1 MRKPTP
7 VPPQPRRIDPAIAG
21 MVLLGMMIALSGHAG
36 LTAPGLTLALLS
48 LFVATVV
55 LAFARRQLRADLQ
68 RSLFTR
74 LAAGLV
80 LATLVMA
87 LATDA
92 ILLAAGWIVTGRL
105 MGGLIGYSGG
115 RPDADAAAR
124 LATPVFMLSDLALV
138 AALAILAIGAETTT
152 LAGILAQ
159 APALPPAWLALAA
172 ILLAIA
178 AAGRC
183 AIPPFS
189 GWLMGSLAAPTP
201 VSALMHAGFVNAGG
215 FLLVRFAPILEAAP
229 VVRGVLFGVALA
241 GALTGCVLVLVRN
254 DVKGALAA
262 STVAQMGFMLATVAL
277 GAYAAALW
285 HMVAHGLFKSWLFLG
300 SSGTIATAGGRR
312 AALPTAQAWAVVTLT
327 VGGMTALLITDAGPA
342 ISTAVL
348 PIGLGLAALLV
359 SVTLGLGLLRRTRFG
374 LAVLIIPA
382 VLVAANAGA
391 LAGLSQYQP
400 AATAPLLSPL
410 AQLLLLALLLGLWA
424 WQQGLAHGVGR
435 LPPRLTARLMHI
447 GTPPHPASALKD

>member
-1 MRKPTP
+1 MLQPTP
-7 VPPQPRRIDPAIAG
+7 APSPSRRIDPAIAG
-21 MVLLGMMIALSGHAG
+21 MALLGLVIALSGHAG
-36 LTAPGLTLALLS
+36 LTAPGLTLAMLS

-55 LAFARRQLRADLQ
+55 LAFARRQLRADLR

-92 ILLAAGWIVTGRL
+92 VLLAVGWIVTGRL
-105 MGGLIGYSGG
+105 MGGLIGYADGG
-115 RPDADAAAR
+115 PETDTAAR
-124 LATPVFMLSDLALV
+124 RATRVFMLSDLALV
-138 AALAILAIGAETTT
+138 AALAILAIAAGTTSLT
-152 LAGILAQ
+152 GILAQ
-159 APALPPAWLALAA
+159 APALHPAWLALAA
-172 ILLAIA
+172 MLFALA

-183 AIPPFS
+183 AIPPFA

-215 FLLVRFAPILEAAP
+215 FLLVRFAPVLEAAP
-229 VVRGVLFGVALA
+229 AVRMMVFAVALA
-241 GALTGCVLVLVRN
+241 GALAGCVLVLVRN

-300 SSGTIATAGGRR
+300 SSGTIAPAGRRR
-312 AALPTAQAWAVVTLT
+312 AALPTAQAWAIVALTLSA
-327 VGGMTALLITDAGPA
+327 MTALLIADNGPSMHA
-342 ISTAVL
+342 ALL

-359 SVTLGLGLLRRTRFG
+359 AVTLGLGLLRQTRFG
-374 LAVLIIPA
+374 LAVLVIPA
-382 VLVAANAGA
+382 VLLAANAAA
-391 LAGLSQYQP
+391 LAGLSRFQP
-400 AATAPLLSPL
+400 AAAAPLLSPF
-410 AQLLLLALLLGLWA
+410 AQLLLLAMLLALWA
-424 WQQGLAHGVGR
+424 WQQGLAHGVGG

-447 GTPPHPASALKD
+447 GTFTHPAYALKD